1 VRGTRSAFYNAK
13 LTGLDAGRRFTEGFR
28 ELIVDT
34 PERTCPSPDQELTVL
49 RAGAGRASPC
59 GKHCGKARSNL
70 KETRRLAPRGG

>member
-1 VRGTRSAFYNAK
+1 M
-13 LTGLDAGRRFTEGFR
+13 GFR
-28 ELIVDT
+28 GLIVDT

-70 KETRRLAPRGG
+70 K